1 MIHVDPELEAQS
13 IKLHFQDGRTQTS
26 LADEFGLSRNVIRRI
41 LITYRETTKRDKEE
55 AVRLANMEQLRRLR
69 KENEELKKEN
79 DFLKKQRRSSR
90 RKASNSIQI
99 YRPIC
104 QALRSQL
111 AFVSLKYLPKCVLQL
126 QEAP

>member
-1 MIHVDPELEAQS
+1 MIHVDPELEAQI

-55 AVRLANMEQLRRLR
+55 AVRLANMEQLRRLQ

-79 DFLKKQRRSSR
+79 DFLKK
-90 RKASNSIQI
+90 A
-99 YRPIC
+99 
-104 QALRSQL
+104 A
-111 AFVSLKYLPKCVLQL
+111 AFFAKESK
-126 QEAP
+126 